1 MARRAKKKKR
11 STLSMSD
18 KITIMAVIVDI
29 IIVLIE
35 IALHFF

>member
-1 MARRAKKKKR
+1 MSTDKKKR
-11 STLSMSD
+11 SALSMSD

-35 IALHFF
+35 IALHFI